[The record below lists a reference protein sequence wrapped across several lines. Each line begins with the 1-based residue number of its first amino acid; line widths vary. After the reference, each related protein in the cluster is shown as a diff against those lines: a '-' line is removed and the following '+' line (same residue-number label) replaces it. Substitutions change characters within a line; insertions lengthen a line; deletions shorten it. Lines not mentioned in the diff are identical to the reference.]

1 MVDERLYLRR
11 LKNCQFI
18 EDLGCEIVDLQMEM
32 VSIDQEKGAAQ
43 RDLRLK
49 EVHLREFQ
57 MKLPDTPEKQHIN
70 EIKEV
75 LLEIQGLDHRVTE
88 LEAKGLEKEHNLLEL
103 KNQIQREIKRG
114 IKQLLQEKMTE
125 HEKLM
130 KQISKSQKQATEFQ
144 REWKDT
150 KNEKAFYNWIT
161 QSEAVMK
168 LEIQL
173 KKLEKDIESIRRV
186 MKMESEER
194 TL

>member
-11 LKNCQFI
+11 LKNCQLI

-32 VSIDQEKGAAQ
+32 VSIDHEKGAAQ
-43 RDLRLK
+43 RELRLK
-49 EVHLREFQ
+49 EVHLKEFQ

-114 IKQLLQEKMTE
+114 IKQFLQEKMAE
-125 HEKLM
+125 HEELM

-161 QSEAVMK
+161 QSEVVMK

-173 KKLEKDIESIRRV
+173 KNLEKDIESIKRV
-186 MKMESEER
+186 MKMESGE
-194 TL
+194 

>member
-11 LKNCQFI
+11 LKNCQLI

-57 MKLPDTPEKQHIN
+57 MKLPDTPEKQYIN
-70 EIKEV
+70 EKEV
-75 LLEIQGLDHRVTE
+75 LLEIRGLDHRVTE

-103 KNQIQREIKRG
+103 KNQIQMEIKRG

-130 KQISKSQKQATEFQ
+130 KQISKSQKQAIEFQ

-173 KKLEKDIESIRRV
+173 KKLEKDIGSIRRV
-186 MKMESEER
+186 MKMESGER

>member
-11 LKNCQFI
+11 LKNCQLI

-32 VSIDQEKGAAQ
+32 VSIDHEKGAVQ
-43 RDLRLK
+43 RVLRLK

-88 LEAKGLEKEHNLLEL
+88 LEAKGLEKEHNFLEL

-125 HEKLM
+125 HEELM
-130 KQISKSQKQATEFQ
+130 KQISKSQKQAIEFQ

-173 KKLEKDIESIRRV
+173 KKLEKDIGSIKRV
-186 MKMESEER
+186 MKMESGE
-194 TL
+194 